1 MRPLGAFGRGWEWA
15 LAAAGAVYTGL
26 YLLLIYLLQIPALAA
41 HVDTRLLR
49 DYGAMSVVADAEPP
63 HDFEA
68 DRHLAVFAFHAIGVA
83 LLYCVAVTAVTS
95 SGLERQRLKQLQSPP
110 VPSRGRRRA
119 SAGVV
124 AASSAPSGSSLPALG
139 VGVGSTPAMAA
150 LVEESE
156 SESEV
161 ESDGEEENG
170 DGDGEEEHHPL
181 HQVLKEFAQWFVAR
195 YGLYL
200 CFLVYIILALERPT
214 VLGFV
219 FMLFVMVGAVLPGL
233 VFRSCAPLLLVYTGC
248 YAAAVYWFG
257 AVGLRNGY
265 FPPDVVRRLGAI
277 GLVPMD
283 PFTDGWLIAGVPLF
297 MTVRRV
303 LCDWGVV
310 ECTFILCVSTSRL
323 LSSPPPITHCRPCSA
338 SPGTTARRS
347 SSRPGRTAPSRRCQ
361 QQQQS

>member
-1 MRPLGAFGRGWEWA
+1 MRPLGAFGRRWELA

-83 LLYCVAVTAVTS
+83 LLYCVAATAVTS

-110 VPSRGRRRA
+110 VPSRGRRRT

-124 AASSAPSGSSLPALG
+124 AAASAPSGSPLPALG

-156 SESEV
+156 SESESEA
-161 ESDGEEENG
+161 ESDGEEGG

-297 MTVRRV
+297 MTVRCV
-303 LCDWGVV
+303 KLDVHIHPMCL
-310 ECTFILCVSTSRL
+310 ILAPL
-323 LSSPPPITHCRPCSA
+323 LPPSHYRPCSA
-338 SPGTTARRS
+338 LPGTTARRS

>member
-1 MRPLGAFGRGWEWA
+1 MRPLGAFGRGWERA

-26 YLLLIYLLQIPALAA
+26 YLLLIYLLQIPALAKHLDA
-41 HVDTRLLR
+41 RVVR
-49 DYGAMSVVADAEPP
+49 DYGAMSTVVATDADA
-63 HDFEA
+63 HASSVFEA
-68 DRHLAVFAFHAIGVA
+68 DRHLAVFSFHTIGVA
-83 LLYCVAVTAVTS
+83 LLYCVAAAAVTS
-95 SGLERQRLKQLQSPP
+95 ASLERRRQRQLQSPP
-110 VPSRGRRRA
+110 VASRGRRRT

-124 AASSAPSGSSLPALG
+124 ASSAPAGGSGSGSPLPAGLG
-139 VGVGSTPAMAA
+139 LVGGSMQTTMAA

-156 SESEV
+156 SDV
-161 ESDGEEENG
+161 DSDGEGEE
-170 DGDGEEEHHPL
+170 DGADGEGEEEHHPF

-265 FPPDVVRRLGAI
+265 FPPDIERRLAAI

-297 MTVRRV
+297 MTVRSFFSKVGRPNTQTR
-303 LCDWGVV
+303 
-310 ECTFILCVSTSRL
+310 ERL
-323 LSSPPPITHCRPCSA
+323 TDSSLSQTH
-338 SPGTTARRS
+338 TTPTHPA
-347 SSRPGRTAPSRRCQ
+347 
-361 QQQQS
+361 